1 MTTTAA
7 PEPPAGE
14 PADPNLAGHRVL
26 VVEDEQLIGL
36 MLADVLEELGSAVLG
51 PVATVAE
58 AIDLVEHQQVT
69 AALLDLN
76 LRGETV
82 YPVADRLA
90 ASGIPFVFITGY
102 GQSQL
107 VHRHAGAP
115 ILTKPFGPRQLAEM
129 VTRLGWSR

>member
-1 MTTTAA
+1 MTQNAV
-7 PEPPAGE
+7 PEPKM
-14 PADPNLAGHRVL
+14 ADLSNPDLAGHRVL

-36 MLADVLEELGSAVLG
+36 MLADVLEEFGSAVLG

-58 AIDLVEHQQVT
+58 AIDLVEHEEVT

-102 GQSQL
+102 GQSHL
-107 VHRHAGAP
+107 VRRHAEVP

-129 VTRLGWSR
+129 VANQGWAR